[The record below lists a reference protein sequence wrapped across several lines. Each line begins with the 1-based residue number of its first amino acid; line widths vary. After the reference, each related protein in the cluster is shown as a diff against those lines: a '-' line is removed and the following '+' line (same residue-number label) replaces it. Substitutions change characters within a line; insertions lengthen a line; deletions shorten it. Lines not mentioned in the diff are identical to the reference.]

1 MYNSKDDFLLDLD
14 NYYANQNAI
23 LNNEYLSICSL
34 GMGISLLICV
44 TILFIKLERN
54 KIIIYDNES
63 CKKDEEV

>member
-1 MYNSKDDFLLDLD
+1 MYNSKDDFFLDLD

-23 LNNEYLSICSL
+23 INNEYLNYSL
-34 GMGISLLICV
+34 MGLGISLLVCV

-63 CKKDEEV
+63 KKDEEV

>member
-1 MYNSKDDFLLDLD
+1 MYNLKDDFFLDLD

-23 LNNEYLSICSL
+23 INNEYLNYSL
-34 GMGISLLICV
+34 MGLGISLLVCV

-63 CKKDEEV
+63 KKNEEV

>member
-1 MYNSKDDFLLDLD
+1 MYNLKDDFFLDLD

-23 LNNEYLSICSL
+23 INNEYLNYSL
-34 GMGISLLICV
+34 MGLGISLLVCV

-63 CKKDEEV
+63 KKDEEV

>member
-1 MYNSKDDFLLDLD
+1 MYNSKDDFFLDLD

-23 LNNEYLSICSL
+23 INNEYLSVSL
-34 GMGISLLICV
+34 MCLGVSLLVCV

-63 CKKDEEV
+63 KKDEEV

>member
-1 MYNSKDDFLLDLD
+1 MYNSKDDFFLDLD

-23 LNNEYLSICSL
+23 INNEYLSICIMGL
-34 GMGISLLICV
+34 GVGLLVCV

-63 CKKDEEV
+63 KKDEEV

>member
-1 MYNSKDDFLLDLD
+1 MYNSKDDFFLDLD

-23 LNNEYLSICSL
+23 INNEYLSVSL
-34 GMGISLLICV
+34 MCLGVSLLVCV

-63 CKKDEEV
+63 KKNEEV

>member
-1 MYNSKDDFLLDLD
+1 MYNSKDDFFLDLD

-23 LNNEYLSICSL
+23 INNEYLNYSL
-34 GMGISLLICV
+34 MGLGISLLVCV

-63 CKKDEEV
+63 KKNEEV

>member
-1 MYNSKDDFLLDLD
+1 MYNLKDDFFLDLD

-23 LNNEYLSICSL
+23 INNEYLSICIMGL
-34 GMGISLLICV
+34 GVGLLVCV

-63 CKKDEEV
+63 KKDEEV